1 MLLMALLPHGCC
13 LFAASTGYWSVTTTP
28 TCHQGPPTLYAA
40 VELSGLLLALAV
52 LLDAWRGG
60 GGYPMRGVLLLA
72 VVGIAST
79 FTPYSLLQS
88 VTLSALSKAGQGY
101 LLILFTLYLLR
112 AVGIRPNSPFCP
124 ACGP

>member
-112 AVGIRPNSPFCP
+112 SVGIRPNSPFCP